1 VSTTP
6 CQGTTLTDNQGLIT
20 PNRPAEPMPGADGQM
35 LRVSSRSAPSTMCR
49 VTVIAGSLLA
59 FSGVLGACGS
69 SSPPGAASSSS
80 TTSPSAPTAPSAA
93 TSAGAPT
100 AASVDT
106 TGWTTYVSER
116 YGFGI
121 GHPPDWTVEPSDH
134 DWAMETDANLVGS
147 TGQEAFM
154 SPAGDVRV
162 SAWSVRFAT
171 PESLEGVEAWAEQ
184 YCQESANTSCTDI
197 GDRAVPLCN
206 ERWDCHPGLLVPFDE
221 DVQAFFTG
229 GDYGQR
235 MVVVVVWRPESHGSR
250 ALLEAFLSTMDVC
263 PARPG
268 PPSGCAN
275 EVPRAGATTGD
286 PLVTSE

>member
-1 VSTTP
+1 M
-6 CQGTTLTDNQGLIT
+6 
-20 PNRPAEPMPGADGQM
+20 R
-35 LRVSSRSAPSTMCR
+35 R
-49 VTVIAGSLLA
+49 VTVLAVSLLA
-59 FSGVLGACGS
+59 LSGGLGACS
-69 SSPPGAASSSS
+69 PSSPSGAASSS
-80 TTSPSAPTAPSAA
+80 TTSPSAPTSPSAA
-93 TSAGAPT
+93 TSAGTPT
-100 AASVDT
+100 AAAVDT

-121 GHPPDWTVEPSDH
+121 GHPADWTVEPSDH
-134 DWAMETDANLVGS
+134 DWTMEADANLVGS

-162 SAWSVRFAT
+162 SVWSVPSES

-206 ERWDCHPGLLVPFDE
+206 ESRDCHPGLLVPFSE

-229 GDYGQR
+229 GNYQQR
-235 MVVVVVWRPESHGSR
+235 MVVVVVWRPESHSSVADYGGSR

-263 PARPG
+263 P
-268 PPSGCAN
+268 SGCAN
-275 EVPRAGATTGD
+275 GVPRAGAATGD
-286 PLVTSE
+286 PLVTSR